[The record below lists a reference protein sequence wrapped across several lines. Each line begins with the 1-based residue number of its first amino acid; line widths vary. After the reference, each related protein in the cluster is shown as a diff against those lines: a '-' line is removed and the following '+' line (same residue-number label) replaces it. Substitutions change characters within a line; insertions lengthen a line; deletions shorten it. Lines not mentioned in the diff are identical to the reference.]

1 MIAEKNARALWR
13 GATFCERV
21 SLLISMLIALW

>member
-1 MIAEKNARALWR
+1 MIAEKNVRTLWR

-21 SLLISMLIALW
+21 TPLISMLIAL